1 MREELKTFVDD
12 INSWMDS
19 PYKEEDDKEKVLL
32 KTWLSLV
39 ETSENQSKTLDEN
52 TTSIMIS
59 DGMTCEDFIKE
70 VVLTS
75 SRILGKWYKQKYPD
89 IYKQNRANGDAK
101 QILFYRA
108 MKDDFCSSA
117 HIDQKNITEWQIL
130 YRCLRMLFYKSE
142 PLQDATHYVLDYH
155 QARRMSNG
163 DMQNYDKRIKQVGA
177 LAKTILQDFDRGY
190 NSSVLTFNQLDI
202 AVQQLLPD
210 GLIYIG
216 QVKNSTNDDP
226 SPEFEEE
233 FELFEYAF
241 CTDEKKLSY
250 IRYSYPDLPLITK
263 IRFEQT
269 FANFAAAPEESGIKC
284 GDIVEGVRLRNRI
297 YQLRFN
303 SEQIRSPLESFEPNQ
318 VVITP
323 DYDRRLSEDRLLSIL
338 YYGDDTYYFP
348 AVVFFIDF
356 VHSSRTQDERYT
368 GGHFEGIHFVD
379 RLLCRMTS
387 RILAGGGFVDKSVYD
402 QLFGII
408 KLPCLPTEAR
418 NNGKEKKNAILR
430 GILPL
435 FYDLRQ
441 IMDEE
446 KDSIIKAGA
455 AMASSFGLRIGATL
469 CNVRNVAMGHP
480 IAGIDFTVSGQGVI
494 LAARLESY
502 ADPETNA
509 DKIDEKPVFSIRMDQ
524 NLMYGIYSAHFG
536 DKNTVDFW
544 GKWPLNNFERRIF
557 EFPGLGGRSVFGI
570 CNDS

>member
-1 MREELKTFVDD
+1 MREELKTFVNDME
-12 INSWMDS
+12 SWMDS
-19 PYKEEDDKEKVLL
+19 PYSGPNDQEEGLL
-32 KTWLSLV
+32 KTWLREVDVLA
-39 ETSENQSKTLDEN
+39 ETIKDKSKILDEN
-52 TTSIMIS
+52 PIGFVGS
-59 DGMTCEDFIKE
+59 DGMTCGDFIKE
-70 VVLTS
+70 VVLTA
-75 SRILGKWYKQKYPD
+75 SRVLGKWYKQNIDK
-89 IYKQNRANGDAK
+89 GGAK
-101 QILFYRA
+101 ELLFYRA

-117 HIDQKNITEWQIL
+117 HVDQKNASEWQIL
-130 YRCLRMLFYKSE
+130 YRCLRKLFYKSE

-155 QARRMSNG
+155 QARRMNNG
-163 DMQNYDKRIKQVGA
+163 AAQNDDERIRQVGA
-177 LAKTILQDFDRGY
+177 LAKTILQDFDRGF

-202 AVQQLLPD
+202 AVQKLLPD

-216 QVKNSTNDDP
+216 QAKNSAEDDP

-233 FELFEYAF
+233 FVLFEYAF
-241 CTDEKKLSY
+241 CADDQKKLSY
-250 IRYSYPDLPLITK
+250 IRYSNSNLPLTTR
-263 IRFEQT
+263 IRFERT
-269 FANFAAAPEESGIKC
+269 FANFATAPEESGIKY
-284 GDIVEGVRLRNRI
+284 GDIVEDVRLRNRI

-318 VVITP
+318 VVITS

-408 KLPCLPTEAR
+408 KLPCVPARVR
-418 NNGKEKKNAILR
+418 NNGKEKEKRNAILR

-446 KDSIIKAGA
+446 KDSVIKAGA

-469 CNVRNVAMGHP
+469 CNVRNVVMGHP

-494 LAARLESY
+494 LAARLEGY

-509 DKIDEKPVFSIRMDQ
+509 DKIDEKSVFSTRMDQ

-570 CNDS
+570 CNDL